1 MPDIPKELRA
11 LILRSNRFLVN
22 TLSENGLVKSDDI
35 DEANEKLL
43 DAIDA
48 GNLRQ
53 VSILNILIFE
63 LKKLEEKDY
72 IDLVVKKFKIGLIAL
87 GNYRPRPLGN
97 EMNDPD
103 LCWGTWTVPFDL
115 VGDYYLVASAYYPS
129 RPVVEHWEEI
139 ADRPIVWYGATIQDI
154 TETIDRIAQGDS
166 AETESGG

>member
-1 MPDIPKELRA
+1 MSEISKELRA

-22 TLSENGLVKSDDI
+22 TLSENGLVSADDI

-43 DAIDA
+43 DAIEA

-53 VSILNILIFE
+53 VSVLNILIFD

-72 IDLVVKKFKIGLIAL
+72 IDLVVKKFRIGLIAL
-87 GNYRPRPLGN
+87 RNYRPRPLGN

-103 LCWGTWTVPFDL
+103 LCWATWTVPFDL

-139 ADRPIVWYGATIQDI
+139 ADRPIVWYGTTIQDI
-154 TETIDRIAQGDS
+154 TETIDRITQGDPG
-166 AETESGG
+166 ENESEG

>member
-63 LKKLEEKDY
+63 LKRLEEKDY

>member
-22 TLSENGLVKSDDI
+22 TLSENGLLGADDI

-43 DAIDA
+43 DAIDE
-48 GNLRQ
+48 GNIRQ
-53 VSILNILIFE
+53 VSVLNILIFD

-72 IDLVVKKFKIGLIAL
+72 IDLVVKKLKTGLISL
-87 GNYRPRPLGN
+87 RNYRPRPLAN

-103 LCWGTWTVPFDL
+103 LCWGTWTVPFDW
-115 VGDYYLVASAYYPS
+115 VGDYYLVASAYCAS
-129 RPVVEHWEEI
+129 RPVVEHWEAI

-154 TETIDRIAQGDS
+154 TDTIQRITEGDS
-166 AETESGG
+166 AAHDDEG